1 MIQRVREA
9 SSPANDSR
17 PSLFRIAVVVAS
29 VVAAAAGSLLLATQ
43 SHGEKTTTRGITATL
58 AVPGHPGAV
67 AVGSGALWVAL
78 HGEPRRSVGDLP
90 LVHLDLATGT
100 VTQTVHVGGEAS
112 SLAHVG
118 DRLIASVAPVGDS
131 GSGRRRL
138 VALDWVSGAV
148 LTLGE
153 THVNDTDAREVA
165 GPVDR
170 LVWAG
175 NALWA
180 LETRPGK
187 LLRLDPSTLVPS
199 PAAIRLSGGRTLG
212 LAAGGGF
219 VWVTAADT
227 GEVLRID
234 PATGATTRTHVGG
247 FPVGIAV
254 TGGTVWFADRSRGTV
269 ARLDASSLRPVGVP
283 IRVSARP
290 TWVGVAGSVLY
301 VTDEKDGTISQVD
314 VHSGRRLGPP
324 IRIAPAGKDSV
335 PPALAASGESVWV
348 SSVASNAVTRITS
361 PSAHAAPSVEVTL
374 EGTGDGPVNP
384 GNGFGV
390 TDGGIASTGRF
401 ALTGAIDDKGRY
413 TMYRTVKNQTAT
425 IRTVAV
431 GQNGTIIIVIA
442 INLSN
447 GAAPWTIAS
456 GTRSYVGLHGKG
468 SLTVDNFERNPY
480 TFVMKGTVGR

>member
-1 MIQRVREA
+1 MIERV
-9 SSPANDSR
+9 SNSPSPTNDSR
-17 PSLFRIAVVVAS
+17 PSRFRIVVVVS
-29 VVAAAAGSLLLATQ
+29 VVAATAGSLLLAMRG
-43 SHGEKTTTRGITATL
+43 HGDKTTTRDITATL
-58 AVPGHPGAV
+58 AVPGHPGVLA
-67 AVGSGALWVAL
+67 AGSGGLWVAL
-78 HGEPRRSVGDLP
+78 HGEPRGRVGDQP

-118 DRLIASVAPVGDS
+118 GRLIASVAPVGDR

-138 VALDWVSGAV
+138 VALDWVSGTV

-153 THVNDTDAREVA
+153 THLNDTDAREVA

-170 LVWAG
+170 LVWTG
-175 NALWA
+175 GALWA
-180 LETRPGK
+180 LETRPGE
-187 LLRLDPSTLVPS
+187 LLRLDPSTLAPQPS
-199 PAAIRLSGGRTLG
+199 PIRLSEGRTLG
-212 LAAGGGF
+212 LAAGGGS

-227 GEVLRID
+227 GEVLRIN
-234 PATGATTRTHVGG
+234 PATAAITRTHVGG

-254 TGGTVWFADRSRGTV
+254 AGGSVWFADRSRGTV
-269 ARLDASSLRPVGVP
+269 ARLDAYSLRPVGVP
-283 IRVSARP
+283 IHVSARP
-290 TWVGVAGSVLY
+290 TWVDVAGSVLF

-314 VHSGRRLGPP
+314 TRSGHRLGPP
-324 IRIAPAGKDSV
+324 IGIAPAGQDPL
-335 PPALAASGESVWV
+335 PPAMAPTGESVWV
-348 SSVASNAVTRITS
+348 SSFASNTVTRITS
-361 PSAHAAPSVEVTL
+361 PSAHAAPSIEVTL

-390 TDGGIASTGRF
+390 TDGGVASTGHF
-401 ALTGAIDDKGRY
+401 VLTGAISDNGRY
-413 TMYRTVKNQTAT
+413 TMYRTVKNQAAT

-431 GQNGTIIIVIA
+431 GQNGTVTIVIT

-447 GAAPWTIAS
+447 GSAPWAITS
-456 GTRSYVGLHGKG
+456 GTESYAGLHGKG